1 VVNCANGIIAIAG
14 SLVGKMRALFS
25 GWLEDHGLL
34 IIGIDAAVCQNRRR
48 IDNKNIQMEAASSAA
63 QAEHDNAYG
72 GAAYCS
78 LRYLD
83 LAFYALYFFGSSLF
97 HVGKLNSSFP
107 VLR

>member
-1 VVNCANGIIAIAG
+1 
-14 SLVGKMRALFS
+14 
-25 GWLEDHGLL
+25 
-34 IIGIDAAVCQNRRR
+34 
-48 IDNKNIQMEAASSAA
+48 MEAASSAA